1 MLCYCCRFLVCVYN
15 NNAYCNAYAVS
26 CSQVLA
32 LFNKAVRKLCNALR
46 AVQEKG
52 IEAEIN
58 TTTGT
63 ILDLHF
69 TILYYTILYYPVLL

>member
-1 MLCYCCRFLVCVYN
+1 M
-15 NNAYCNAYAVS
+15 
-26 CSQVLA
+26 QVLA

-63 ILDLHF
+63 ILNLHF
-69 TILYYTILYYPVLL
+69 TILYYTILYCTAMTCVRYALCIMFTLVLLQSYCLLRV